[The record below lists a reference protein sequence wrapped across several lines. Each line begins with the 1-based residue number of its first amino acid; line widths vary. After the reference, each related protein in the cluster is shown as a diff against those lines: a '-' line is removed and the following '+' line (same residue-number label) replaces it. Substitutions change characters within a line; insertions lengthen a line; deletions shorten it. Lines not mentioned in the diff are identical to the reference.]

1 MPRTLFSW
9 KGWDELTR
17 GGTRLRRPKGL
28 TCVKIQIKPIQTL
41 ISGELIASF
50 LVKMKLKRCARHS
63 TKRWNGEIH
72 VHYVETRF
80 INSFKVIEFPDSLKA
95 HTFYYLFYYQRS
107 YGRKNRE
114 SGIWQCHYI
123 FMRTHAYYNYI
134 IHEWKWTLFSSPPCP
149 LHHTLDAPSRPK
161 Y

>member
-1 MPRTLFSW
+1 MKWTVKSIPSRSIYRYMPRTLFSW

-80 INSFKVIEFPDSLKA
+80 INSFKVIEFPIDWRHTHFIIFFITKDHTGGKIVSLVFDNA
-95 HTFYYLFYYQRS
+95 
-107 YGRKNRE
+107 
-114 SGIWQCHYI
+114 
-123 FMRTHAYYNYI
+123 I
-134 IHEWKWTLFSSPPCP
+134 IYSCVHMHITII
-149 LHHTLDAPSRPK
+149 
-161 Y
+161 